1 MAKHLNAYRTL
12 VTELSA
18 VLLLTGITA
27 IAQTQ
32 QEHVHDMSHGVMPFD
47 MNRSIHVFK
56 MTESGGIQRV
66 IVKDRADAGQITLIR
81 QHLREEAGRFQRGDY
96 SDPADLHGATMPGLS
111 ELQHGAERVRVA
123 YADLVDGGEITFRT
137 LDLHL
142 LTAIH
147 RWFGAQLSEH
157 GADARAE

>member
-1 MAKHLNAYRTL
+1 MGIHLNASFSL
-12 VTELSA
+12 AAPIAALALFNGGS
-18 VLLLTGITA
+18 A

-47 MNRSIHVFK
+47 MKRTVHVFK
-56 MTESGGIQRV
+56 MSESGGIQRV
-66 IVKDRADAGQITLIR
+66 VVRDRSDAGQITLIR

-96 SDPADLHGATMPGLS
+96 SDPANLHGATMPGLI
-111 ELQHGAERVRVA
+111 ELQQGAERVRVT
-123 YADLVDGGEITFRT
+123 YSDLPDGAEIIFET
-137 LDLHL
+137 LDVHM

-157 GADARAE
+157 GADAKAE